1 VTTKILAAALATT
14 LLLVGFPMRVFAQ
27 ASEYKIRPYDQ
38 IQVTIAGASLLS
50 QTVTVLSDGT
60 VLYPFVGSIR
70 VEGLTTTQ
78 LTDLL
83 AQRLKHY
90 FNRTPQL
97 GVNLLKTSPA
107 LVNVLGAVEH
117 GGAIQIQN
125 GDRLVDVITKAGVG
139 PDAYADLNHIT
150 VNRLVDGVPQLYNVN
165 LYNMLLNADYSSN
178 MLVRDGDTVYVP
190 KAKQRNYT
198 NLPITLYYLY
208 LLATP
213 HARL

>member
-1 VTTKILAAALATT
+1 MLAAALASALT
-14 LLLVGFPMRVFAQ
+14 LTGYPLRASAQ
-27 ASEYKIRPYDQ
+27 ANEYKIRPYDQ

-78 LTDLL
+78 LADVL
-83 AQRLKHY
+83 AQRLRHY
-90 FNRTPQL
+90 FNRSPQL
-97 GVNLLKTSPA
+97 GVNLLKTTPS
-107 LVNVLGAVEH
+107 LVNVLGAVDH

-125 GDRLVDVITKAGVG
+125 GDRLVDVIARAGVG
-139 PDAYADLNHIT
+139 PEAYADLNHVT

-165 LYNMLLNADYSSN
+165 VYNMLLNADYASN
-178 MLVRDGDTVYVP
+178 MILRDGDTVYVP
-190 KAKQRNYT
+190 KAKQRNYAG
-198 NLPITLYYLY
+198 LPIALYYLY

-213 HARL
+213 GARP